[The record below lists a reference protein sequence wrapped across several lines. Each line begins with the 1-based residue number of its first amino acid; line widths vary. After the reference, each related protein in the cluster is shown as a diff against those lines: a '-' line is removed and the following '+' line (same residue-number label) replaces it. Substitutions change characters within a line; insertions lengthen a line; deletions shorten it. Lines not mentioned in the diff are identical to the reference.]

1 MGRSQAGREGELG
14 ACLGII
20 EFDVGGWIGGGMG
33 ERQNCDLPVNQTRR
47 NLHLDESL
55 ELSA

>member
-20 EFDVGGWIGGGMG
+20 EFDVGGWIGGEW
-33 ERQNCDLPVNQTRR
+33 ERGKTAICQ
-47 NLHLDESL
+47 
-55 ELSA
+55 